1 MTAGIEYGKA
11 LFLLAEEEG
20 ALAKVNDDLNA
31 AKSVLEENPEYVKMI
46 DSPAIPKEER
56 ISLLRTA
63 FAGLDERVR
72 NLFLILCE
80 RRSIYVYSDV
90 CDTFSALYDEKMG
103 IVKCEAVTAIPL
115 SPERESALC
124 KKLSEI
130 TGKTIIIKN
139 TVDPSI
145 LGGVKLRYL
154 GIQIDGS
161 VKTRLDGFAESLKNI
176 II

>member
-1 MTAGIEYGKA
+1 
-11 LFLLAEEEG
+11 
-20 ALAKVNDDLNA
+20 
-31 AKSVLEENPEYVKMI
+31 MI

-56 ISLLRTA
+56 LSLLRNA
-63 FAGLDERVR
+63 FAELDERVM
-72 NLFLILCE
+72 NLFMILCE
-80 RRSIYVYSDV
+80 RRALYAYQDV
-90 CDTFSALYDEKMG
+90 CDTYFSLYDEKMG

-115 SPERESALC
+115 SAERERALSE
-124 KKLSEI
+124 KLSEI
-130 TGKTIIIKN
+130 TGKTVIIKN